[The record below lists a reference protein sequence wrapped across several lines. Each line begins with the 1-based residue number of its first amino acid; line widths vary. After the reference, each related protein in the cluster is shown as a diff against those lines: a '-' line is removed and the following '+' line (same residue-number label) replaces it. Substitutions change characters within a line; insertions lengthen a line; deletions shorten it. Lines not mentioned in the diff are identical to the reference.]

1 MDLIRE
7 IQGKMDPGNRIQN
20 RMNSMHGKIV
30 KGIAGFYYVHVV
42 ESGVYECKAKGIFR
56 KEGIKP
62 LVGDDVEIEI
72 THEKD
77 MEGNIMK
84 ILPRKN
90 ELIRPAVANIDQA
103 LVVFAVTEPDPHFN
117 LLDRFLV
124 MMENSRIPAVVC
136 FNKADIGIGTKTEE
150 LEDIYRE
157 TGYPLLFTSAKKEE
171 NIEELKKLLKGKTT
185 AIAGPSGVGKS
196 SLINLLQS
204 EVKMETGS
212 ISRKI
217 SRGKH
222 TTRHSELLVLAKG
235 SYIMDTPGFSSL
247 YVSDMDKEDL
257 KYCFP
262 EFESLE
268 GKCRFNG
275 CSHIHEPGCAV
286 REAVEAGKIHRIRYE
301 DYMEMY
307 RELQER
313 KRY

>member
-1 MDLIRE
+1 M
-7 IQGKMDPGNRIQN
+7 QGKI
-20 RMNSMHGKIV
+20 I
-30 KGIAGFYYVHVV
+30 KGIAGFYYVHVAG
-42 ESGVYECKAKGIFR
+42 SGVYECKAKGIFR
-56 KEGIKP
+56 KDGVKP
-62 LVGDDVEIEI
+62 LVGDGVEMEV

-77 MEGNIMK
+77 MEGNIMR

-90 ELIRPAVANIDQA
+90 ELVRPAVANIDQA
-103 LVVFAVTEPDPHFN
+103 LVVFAVTRPKPHFN

-124 MMENSRIPAVVC
+124 MMETKEIPVVLC
-136 FNKADIGIGTKTEE
+136 FNKADIAEDPEIAE
-150 LEDIYRE
+150 LKDIYE
-157 TGYPLLFTSAKKEE
+157 ECGYPLLFTSAKEEE
-171 NIEELKKLLKGKTT
+171 NIDRLKECLRGKTT

-196 SLINLLQS
+196 SLINLLQD

-217 SRGKH
+217 ERGKH
-222 TTRHSELLVLAKG
+222 TTRHSELIMLGEG

-247 YVSDMDKEDL
+247 YVNDIAKEDL

-262 EFESLE
+262 EFAPFE

-275 CSHIHEPGCAV
+275 CGHIHEPGCAV
-286 REAVEAGKIHRIRYE
+286 KQAADEGKIHRIRYE
-301 DYMEMY
+301 DYVMMY